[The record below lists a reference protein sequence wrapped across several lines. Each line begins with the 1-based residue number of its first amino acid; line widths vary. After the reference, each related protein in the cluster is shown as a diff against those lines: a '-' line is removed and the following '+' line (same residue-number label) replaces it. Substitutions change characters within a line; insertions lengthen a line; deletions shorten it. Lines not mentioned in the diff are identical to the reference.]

1 MKQRGSLWFCM
12 KKCFHFFFFKQ
23 VLSIVDRL
31 ISHTYFW
38 NITDRFIPVFNKHI
52 ICIYEIAVDIVDN
65 LRMSSRIQHFFFGIR
80 STAESDNHTMNMR
93 FLAGFAVPSKCA
105 IRKVN
110 VYSCLKQWFPEVRN
124 TFPLRNR
131 ICGHKCAANRRIAHQ
146 VACLLIP
153 AAHIIQ
159 ISSILPACKKRIY
172 IRFLLFAHQSRTH
185 KRRIC

>member
-1 MKQRGSLWFCM
+1 MH
-12 KKCFHFFFFKQ
+12 KCFHFFLCEQ
-23 VLSIVDRL
+23 IIPAINRL
-31 ISHTYFW
+31 IANSDFR
-38 NITDRFIPVFNKHI
+38 NVAKRFIPTFDKHI
-52 ICIYEIAVDIVDN
+52 IHIQQIAVDIVNN

-80 STAESDNHTMNMR
+80 STAESDNHAMNMR

-159 ISSILPACKKRIY
+159 ISPLRFHHLPRGVVGCY
-172 IRFLLFAHQSRTH
+172 
-185 KRRIC
+185 